1 VSFDGSTAQSQ
12 GWSNVVI
19 FRKNDMTQGKPFCPI
34 KPVAHPY
41 KSPADP
47 PNQSVMTLLKSPAR
61 HPTPH
66 NLSWPTSNVAFDMDS
81 TINIECVD
89 EIAGRAG
96 RKAEVAAITEG
107 YAGDYHR
114 LAVDSLRQRVALL
127 KGVRVQH
134 GRGVYREGSSSTR
147 ARPSWSTPAKKG
159 GLKTR
164 WSAVASRFTNDR
176 IRDDMDYTRSNVLG
190 VEDGF

>member
-1 VSFDGSTAQSQ
+1 
-12 GWSNVVI
+12 
-19 FRKNDMTQGKPFCPI
+19 
-34 KPVAHPY
+34 
-41 KSPADP
+41 
-47 PNQSVMTLLKSPAR
+47 MTLLKSPAR

-134 GRGVYREGSSSTR
+134 GRVCTGKVQAQPGAAELVNACKKRR
-147 ARPSWSTPAKKG
+147 AQDAAG
-159 GLKTR
+159 QR
-164 WSAVASRFTNDR
+164 WLHVLPTIAFGMTWT
-176 IRDDMDYTRSNVLG
+176 TRSNVLG